1 MASGESLF
9 CRTVKNFSLRPSVA
23 TVKNRQRQTLR
34 LLGVFFAWMVFSS
47 PALAQRTGYLVRML
61 QTSDTF
67 RVRVQAAISLGRLEA
82 SPEIIEGLSAGL
94 RDDHPG
100 VRTACASS
108 LEHLGDAGA
117 LSALQA
123 VRRDRD
129 RGARRAIRS
138 AIRVLER
145 AARAAPPDVATPS
158 ANARFYV
165 GVGEPGNQAS
175 VDRRTLQAA
184 TEFLRTQVQ
193 GLDGVELAPESESR
207 AAAQRVLRRRR
218 LAGFYV
224 DSSIVRIEQANGGTR
239 AVVSVIVN
247 TYPGRDMRAILNGA
261 ATVRG
266 ASGPDATR
274 TAVQAA
280 LRSAMRRL
288 IQAME
293 SSANR

>member
-1 MASGESLF
+1 
-9 CRTVKNFSLRPSVA
+9 
-23 TVKNRQRQTLR
+23 
-34 LLGVFFAWMVFSS
+34 MVFTS
-47 PALAQRTGYLVRML
+47 PAFAQRTGYLVRML

-67 RVRVQAAISLGRLEA
+67 RVRVQAAISLGRLEV
-82 SPEIIEGLSAGL
+82 SPQIVAGLTAGL
-94 RDDHPG
+94 RDEHPG
-100 VRTACASS
+100 VRTACATS
-108 LEHLGDAGA
+108 LERLGDPGG

-123 VRRDRD
+123 VRRDTN

-138 AIRVLER
+138 AIRTLER
-145 AARAAPPDVATPS
+145 AARSAPPDTPTPS
-158 ANARFYV
+158 GDARFYV
-165 GVGEPGNQAS
+165 GVGAPGNQAA

-184 TEFLRTQVQ
+184 TEFLRSHVQ
-193 GLDGVELAPESESR
+193 TLDGVELAPEQESR
-207 AAAQRVLRRRR
+207 TAAQRILRQRR

-224 DSSIVRIEQANGGTR
+224 DSSIVRVEDADGGTR

-266 ASGPDATR
+266 ASGADATR

-288 IQAME
+288 VQAME
-293 SSANR
+293 ASANR

>member
-1 MASGESLF
+1 
-9 CRTVKNFSLRPSVA
+9 
-23 TVKNRQRQTLR
+23 
-34 LLGVFFAWMVFSS
+34 
-47 PALAQRTGYLVRML
+47 ML

-82 SPEIIEGLSAGL
+82 SPEIIEGLTAGL
-94 RDDHPG
+94 QDSHPG
-100 VRTACASS
+100 VRTACATS
-108 LEHLGDAGA
+108 LERLGDPSG

-145 AARAAPPDVATPS
+145 AARSAPETPS
-158 ANARFYV
+158 TPSGDARFYV
-165 GVGEPGNQAS
+165 GVGTPGNQAS
-175 VDRRTLQAA
+175 VDRGTLQAA
-184 TEFLRTQVQ
+184 TEFLRTEIRQ
-193 GLDGVELAPESESR
+193 LDGVELAPARESR
-207 AAAQRVLRRRR
+207 AAAQRILRRRR
-218 LAGFYV
+218 LTGFYV
-224 DSSIVRIEQANGGTR
+224 DSSIVRIEEANGGTR

-266 ASGPDATR
+266 ASGSDATR

-288 IQAME
+288 VQAME